1 MKTVRVGVIGCGEIA
16 EYQHFPLIQGERR
29 QPEQQKS
36 SLRKEVVKTGR
47 KLVRRVLGRPQPKPK
62 MPTARIEGA
71 EIVAVSDLNEE
82 RVLRA
87 RTNFGIPDGY
97 ADYRE
102 LLARDDIDAVF
113 ICTPPS
119 FHPEIAI
126 QAARH
131 GKHIFCEKPLAMTS
145 QLCAQMIQAASD
157 AHVVLQVGYVL
168 RFSQERGRIREA
180 ILNNEIGR
188 PVFWREIYNASS
200 GGPKWNVDQDLGGGP
215 LWENSHSFDFWRSI
229 FGEPQLVFGIGGQ
242 YKADKTSALD
252 TVAVALTFPEGDQA
266 LFTDSYG
273 LSGFGWEWYNKT
285 STKRNFLQID
295 VIGPQGFIQFPDVDL
310 SSNLTMWSYGDPKH
324 RFERIPWSSVT
335 GADGY
340 RRQLEHFFE
349 CVREGKPSLMPGE
362 EGLRTI
368 QLVETAF
375 HSMKTGEA
383 CKFGRLA

>member
-16 EYQHFPLIQGERR
+16 EYQHFPLIQGERH
-29 QPEQQKS
+29 PEKPQKS
-36 SLRKEVVKTGR
+36 SGVRKQIIETGR
-47 KLVRRVLGRPQPKPK
+47 QFARRLVRRPQLKPK
-62 MPTARIEGA
+62 APAKRIEGA
-71 EIVAVSDLNEE
+71 EIVAVSDINEE

-102 LLARDDIDAVF
+102 LLARNDIDAIL

-119 FHPEIAI
+119 LHPEVAI
-126 QAARH
+126 EAARR

-145 QLCAQMIQAASD
+145 QLCNRMIEAATK
-157 AHVVLQVGYVL
+157 AGVILQVGYVL
-168 RFSQERGRIREA
+168 RFSEERGRIREA

-188 PVFWREIYNASS
+188 PVFWREFYNISS
-200 GGPKWNVDQDLGGGP
+200 GGPRWNLDHESGGGP
-215 LWENSHSFDFWRSI
+215 LWENSHSLDFLRSV
-229 FGEPQLVFGIGGQ
+229 FGEPEVVFGIGGR
-242 YKADKTSALD
+242 YKPNKTSATD
-252 TVAVALTFPEGDQA
+252 TIAVSLTFPAGDQA

-273 LSGFGWEWYNKT
+273 LSGFDWEWFDKT
-285 STKRNFLQID
+285 SRRNFLQID
-295 VIGPQGFIQFPDVDL
+295 VLGPKGFIQFPDVDL
-310 SSNLTMWSYGDPKH
+310 SPNLTMWFYGDPQH
-324 RFERIPWSSVT
+324 RFERIPWSSIT

-340 RRQLEHFFE
+340 KKQLEHFLE
-349 CVREGKPSLMPGE
+349 CVREGKPSHMPGE